1 MKKISTLTILKTL
14 ASKYPD
20 TTTFRKNI
28 IENTAKELGFTGKD
42 YTCLFTKE
50 ARVHRGT
57 YDLSD
62 VLSEVSTKVEVEQ
75 PSATMNMVSSVSNLD
90 KTFVDVDPAFVPWG
104 SFSDISKILKSRMF
118 FPVYIS
124 GLSGN
129 GKTFMVEQACA
140 KLKREVIRV
149 QINPETD
156 EDDLIGGFRLIN
168 GETVFAK
175 GPVIKAMESG
185 AVLLLDEVDRATN
198 KIMCLQGILEG
209 KPVLVKKTG
218 EVVKPNNG
226 FNVIA
231 TANTKGNGSEDDRF
245 TAASIIDDAFLE
257 RFNINIDQ
265 KFPSKAIEKK
275 ILTNYSEKI
284 NCCEPSTNETF
295 FISHLINWADIIRKT
310 FYDDGIDEVISTR
323 RLCHIIQTFAIFKD
337 KSKSIDLCISRF
349 DNDTKEA
356 FLDLYSKVDA
366 DIEDDTN
373 VDNNTLEQEQRNE
386 FIRDARPADSYS
398 IAYRPQNPPWTVY

>member
-1 MKKISTLTILKTL
+1 MKISTMTILKTL
-14 ASKYPD
+14 ANKYPD

-28 IENTAKELGFTGKD
+28 IETTARELGFTGKD
-42 YTCLFTKE
+42 FVPLLTAE
-50 ARVHRGT
+50 ARVHKGT

-62 VLSEVSTKVEVEQ
+62 VMPKSLELPETQ
-75 PSATMNMVSSVSNLD
+75 PSTTMCMVASVTNSE
-90 KTFVDVDPAFVPWG
+90 KTFVDVDPTFIPWG
-104 SFSDISKILKSRMF
+104 SFSDISKIIKSQMF

-129 GKTFMVEQACA
+129 GKTFMAEQACA

-156 EDDLIGGFRLIN
+156 EDDLIGGFRLVN

-175 GPVIKAMESG
+175 GPVLKAMESG
-185 AVLLLDEVDRATN
+185 SILLLDEIDRATN

-218 EVVKPNNG
+218 DIVKPAAG

-231 TANTKGNGSEDDRF
+231 TANTKGKGSEDGRF

-257 RFNINIDQ
+257 RFNISIDQ
-265 KFPSKAIEKK
+265 KFPSKSIEQK
-275 ILTNYSEKI
+275 ILTKHFEKL
-284 NCCEPSTNETF
+284 NDGNVSNDDTN
-295 FISHLINWADIIRKT
+295 FIGNLVAWADIIRKT
-310 FYDDGIDEVISTR
+310 FYDDGIDEVVSTR
-323 RLCHIIQTFAIFKD
+323 RLCHIVQTFSIFNNKA
-337 KSKSIDLCISRF
+337 KSIDLCISRF
-349 DNDTKEA
+349 DDDTKEA

-366 DIEDDTN
+366 GFEFDDNDDDIKAHFDDET
-373 VDNNTLEQEQRNE
+373 
-386 FIRDARPADSYS
+386 PY
-398 IAYRPQNPPWTVY
+398 